1 MLNCEKFV
9 ISHPEGGAMR
19 TKAGIAVAAVLAA
32 ATLAACAT
40 GPAYE
45 SNAAAV
51 DDATITADVKAALVQ
66 DSETRASNISA
77 NTIHGVVEL
86 TGFVNS
92 REEGDEAAHD
102 ADRVAGVRSVDNKLQ
117 INGGGPVLG
126 RATDDRSISEDV
138 RSALASNRETESS
151 RIQVSTSD
159 GVVQLAGFVDTDE
172 QRAAAGSVASSVQ
185 GVRHVDNDLRL
196 SRAD

>member
-1 MLNCEKFV
+1 M
-9 ISHPEGGAMR
+9 
-19 TKAGIAVAAVLAA
+19 KAGITLAVVLAA
-32 ATLAACAT
+32 SSLAGCAT

-66 DSETRASNISA
+66 DSETRASNISV
-77 NTIHGVVEL
+77 NTIRGNVEL

-102 ADRVAGVRSVDNKLQ
+102 ARRIAGVRSVDNKLQ

-126 RATDDRSISEDV
+126 RATDDRAITEAILRRTV
-138 RSALASNRETESS
+138 RTLRQATE
-151 RIQVSTSD
+151 
-159 GVVQLAGFVDTDE
+159 
-172 QRAAAGSVASSVQ
+172 
-185 GVRHVDNDLRL
+185 
-196 SRAD
+196 